1 MDKPHTVLYRV
12 PIQVKNGTADL
23 DTLYDSDEALLA
35 RAAELRARHEA
46 LMASDPRY
54 KELFEWLPDRSDFVS
69 GVPPRVPATVG
80 MVNLTR
86 WMRYTSHRST
96 PMRQQLG
103 GYWNGLKKNKKP
115 REKPKVKPE

>member
-1 MDKPHTVLYRV
+1 MSNSTTVFYRV
-12 PIQVKNGTADL
+12 PIQLKTGTADL

-35 RAAELRARHEA
+35 RAAELRARHES

-54 KELFEWLPDRSDFVS
+54 KELFDWLPDRSDFVS

-80 MVNLTR
+80 MINLTR
-86 WMRYTSHRST
+86 WMRYTAHRSI

-103 GYWNGLKKNKKP
+103 AFWNGSKKNKK
-115 REKPKVKPE
+115 KPKVKPD